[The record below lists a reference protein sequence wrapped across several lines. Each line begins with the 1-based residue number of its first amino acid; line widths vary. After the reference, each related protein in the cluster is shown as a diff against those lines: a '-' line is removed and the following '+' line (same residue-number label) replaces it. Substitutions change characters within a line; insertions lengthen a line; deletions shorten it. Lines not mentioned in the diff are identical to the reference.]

1 MNPMQIRHTNGK
13 IYKVKDLTTLV
24 RWVGEKRVPRQC
36 MVRDDE
42 GEWQQAMAI
51 PEVAE
56 AFAMLDARRRQGSNS
71 PAAIAPEAVAAV
83 VDAASQPV
91 EPTAITAAVPDVAQL
106 PAEPNEDDAAAL
118 EAALES
124 EFTEPLDT
132 DGAGD
137 TVEAAESVDI
147 PTAEPVAD
155 TVADDGEDHSFDD
168 AFELLEEMTQEPSD
182 VPGLAADDDET
193 SEIKKKSKAPLVAG
207 IAVAAIIGGYLAT
220 SGDGSAPDPLSGD
233 DPAAQALR
241 ASYERGLEALASGES
256 ERMTGALAGLEPAMC
271 LKGCDGS
278 QCVKD
283 KEGDGC
289 SINKDAAAFT
299 PFFLLYDRLWL
310 ESNQTNTNL
319 QDHVGAVI
327 KTLSAQAEA
336 PFGKER
342 MGAFADYWNATQPKV
357 DEASNKSALLINK
370 VIGAIP
376 EATDTPV
383 YVALK
388 QLDGNAAAKA
398 TELLAQ
404 ATKDPEKKPD
414 SRLMKLAE
422 ARLARAEAQA
432 KGCGPVNEAYLA
444 AVKGGL
450 PSAGREL
457 ALFLATNGDLKGAA
471 LAAGKAAD
479 SDPLLKA
486 IVTAAALGA
495 EATDKE
501 LLNKYKAQ
509 NAVTMR
515 KSKKVIKFL
524 YGKLAQNPDPNET
537 RGNLLAGIHEM
548 FPNAVKE
555 GLEGA
560 WIAISLGQA
569 AEGEVKAKHGAMAA
583 KRFDRILAADP
594 NRRDALLGRA
604 AAGLLTGEAAK
615 HQAHA
620 FAWLFVQPGVDKP
633 ACKGQDKAADQ
644 PPAK

>member
-1 MNPMQIRHTNGK
+1 MQIRHTNGK

-36 MVRDDE
+36 MVREDE
-42 GEWQQAMAI
+42 GEWQQAMEI

-71 PAAIAPEAVAAV
+71 PAAVAPEAVAAV
-83 VDAASQPV
+83 VDAAAQPV
-91 EPTAITAAVPDVAQL
+91 EPTAVRAAVSDVAQL

-124 EFTEPLDT
+124 EFSEPLDSGVEVSGERAEPT
-132 DGAGD
+132 EA
-137 TVEAAESVDI
+137 VEAT
-147 PTAEPVAD
+147 TAE
-155 TVADDGEDHSFDD
+155 DDGEDHSFDD
-168 AFELLEEMTQEPSD
+168 AFELLEEMTNEPSD
-182 VPGLAADDDET
+182 ISGLSPDDDDFGAT
-193 SEIKKKSKAPLVAG
+193 KKKSKTPLVAG
-207 IAVAAIIGGYLAT
+207 VIIVAAVGAYLST
-220 SGDGSAPDPLSGD
+220 SGGGDATDPLRGD
-233 DPAAQALR
+233 DPAAKALR
-241 ASYERGLEALASGES
+241 TSYEKGLEALASGET
-256 ERMTGALAGLEPAMC
+256 ERMNGALAGLEPAMC

-278 QCVKD
+278 QCVKK
-283 KEGDGC
+283 KEGEGC
-289 SINKDAAAFT
+289 EINKDAAAFT
-299 PFFLLYDRLWL
+299 PFFMLYDRLWL
-310 ESNQTNTNL
+310 EANQTNTNL

-327 KTLSAQAEA
+327 KALTAQAEA

-342 MGAFADYWNATQPKV
+342 LSAFADYWNATQPKV

-388 QLDGNAAAKA
+388 QLDGGAAAKA
-398 TELLAQ
+398 AELLAQ
-404 ATKDPEKKPD
+404 AKKDPEKKPD
-414 SRLMKLAE
+414 DRLVKLAE
-422 ARLARAEAQA
+422 ARQARAEAA
-432 KGCGPVNEAYLA
+432 TNGCGPVNEAYLA

-479 SDPLLKA
+479 SDPILKA
-486 IVTAAALGA
+486 IVTASALGA
-495 EATDKE
+495 EATDGQ

-524 YGKLAQNPDPNET
+524 YGKLAKNPDPNET

-560 WIAISLGQA
+560 WISIALGQA
-569 AEGEVKAKHGAMAA
+569 AEGEAKAKHGAMAA

-604 AAGLLTGEAAK
+604 AAALLNGQSAD
-615 HQAHA
+615 HQVHA
-620 FAWLFVQPGVDKP
+620 FTWLFTQSGGEKP
-633 ACKGQDKAADQ
+633 ACVGKAEAADQ